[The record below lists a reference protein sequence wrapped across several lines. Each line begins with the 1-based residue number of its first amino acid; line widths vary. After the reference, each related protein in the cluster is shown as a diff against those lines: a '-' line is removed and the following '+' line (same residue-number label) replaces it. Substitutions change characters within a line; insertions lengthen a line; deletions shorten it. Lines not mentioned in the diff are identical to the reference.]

1 MTFRSS
7 LYWGVLLFTGSLFT
21 GQTLNLEISEIEI
34 KDALYEI
41 NTSNIRK
48 PPFRKNKEIER
59 VFDDIF
65 SKVLPAAEE
74 TCKKYLGEKADC
86 VWEVNYIDQN
96 IFNAFASGKNEITFY
111 YGLARQ
117 IFHEDELA
125 FVVAH
130 EIGHHIGNHVKSSK
144 ARAIT
149 GMILG
154 GIIGAATGDATIAAN
169 TAQAGANIAVG
180 MYSSG
185 QEVEAD
191 FIAVEILDQSGYDL
205 KKARDIHIRMTG
217 VGASS
222 AFSGFLSSHP
232 SGPERLIMHDRST
245 EYFKY
250 NE

>member
-1 MTFRSS
+1 MSIRRYT
-7 LYWGVLLFTGSLFT
+7 LWVLLLFTGSLFT
-21 GQTLNLEISEIEI
+21 NQALNLEISEIEI
-34 KDALYEI
+34 KEALFEI

-48 PPFRKNKEIER
+48 PPFRKNKEIKR
-59 VFDDIF
+59 TFDDIF
-65 SKVLPAAEE
+65 SKVLPAAET
-74 TCKKYLGEKADC
+74 TCRKYLGKNADC
-86 VWEVNYIDQN
+86 KWEVNYIDQN

-117 IFHEDELA
+117 IFHDDELA

-191 FIAVEILDQSGYDL
+191 FIAVEILSLSGYDL
-205 KKARDIHIRMTG
+205 EKARDIHIRMTG
-217 VGASS
+217 VGAST

-245 EYFKY
+245 EYFNY